1 MSGGDPLSRWIYDVY
16 YNFHYGGT
24 FSFSLWN
31 RRSTIGRRVEI
42 WRWPVP
48 LAVGRSVT
56 RPVQPIG
63 SNDFHRDQQ
72 RIRQCKP
79 FSRPWLRR
87 IRKLALPF
95 CKTCPQRKNQQ
106 QFYWPIFSC
115 WAASDPLMA
124 AEQAAELS
132 ARPSREIALQAIG
145 LSWAKQDPDAALA
158 WANSFTSA
166 LNDLS
171 IARSLLPASG
181 NSQAL

>member
-1 MSGGDPLSRWIYDVY
+1 VQAVLSTLAEKNPQV
-16 YNFHYGGT
+16 G
-24 FSFSLWN
+24 
-31 RRSTIGRRVEI
+31 
-42 WRWPVP
+42 
-48 LAVGRSVT
+48 LAVL
-56 RPVQPIG
+56 Q
-63 SNDFHRDQQ
+63 N
-72 RIRQCKP
+72 
-79 FSRPWLRR
+79 
-87 IRKLALPF
+87 LP
-95 CKTCPQRKNQQ
+95 TEKNRQ

-145 LSWAKQDPDAALA
+145 SSWAKQEPDATLA